1 VTQCARPRPSGFALG
16 PALCTAIWA
25 ASGYSA
31 AGLSM
36 ALVLPVTGA
45 ATAGITL
52 GASSLLPRWPHRHRT
67 QPRSVTV
74 ASTPVRSDK

>member
-1 VTQCARPRPSGFALG
+1 LALG

-25 ASGYSA
+25 AGGYSA

-52 GASSLLPRWPHRHRT
+52 GASSLLPRRHRRHRT
-67 QPRSVTV
+67 QP
-74 ASTPVRSDK
+74 TPVRAAGTPGPFGK